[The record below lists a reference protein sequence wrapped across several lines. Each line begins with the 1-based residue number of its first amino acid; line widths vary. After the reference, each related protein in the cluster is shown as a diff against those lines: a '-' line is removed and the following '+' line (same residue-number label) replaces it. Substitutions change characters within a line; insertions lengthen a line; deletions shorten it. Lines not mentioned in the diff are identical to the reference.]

1 MWWLFGP
8 KKNYAAVCIC
18 TKQTEDNKDYVRRVL
33 ISYDDIEDKGDTL
46 VFKGS
51 ALVAKD
57 SYFETEASSH
67 TYKFYDRGYILADVS
82 NNLKVFESGLVELKR
97 PYHYHKTLPLKFQ
110 PIFYKKHTEKAAI
123 NKFNKRSELH

>member
-1 MWWLFGP
+1 
-8 KKNYAAVCIC
+8 
-18 TKQTEDNKDYVRRVL
+18 VRRVL

-123 NKFNKRSELH
+123 NKFNKRSEWH